1 MKKNQIAKIKK
12 MLTNK
17 ILKINIIQ
25 NLMIINIKNRYLD
38 FQKEVLGMKK
48 DFQKQQ
54 VRKS

>member
-38 FQKEVLGMKK
+38 FQKEVLGIKK